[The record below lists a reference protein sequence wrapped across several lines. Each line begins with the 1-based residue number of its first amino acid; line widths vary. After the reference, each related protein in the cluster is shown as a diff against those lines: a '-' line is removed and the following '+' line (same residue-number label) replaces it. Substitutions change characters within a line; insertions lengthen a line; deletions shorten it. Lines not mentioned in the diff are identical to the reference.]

1 MESESPSID
10 PRYRPEFQRGYR
22 GVAGPMPMPLP
33 PTNHA
38 GAPIRVGLP
47 PADVPPADVPVA
59 DVPVADVP
67 VADVPVADVLIADV
81 PVRRRRN
88 PYIVLIVLTSV
99 FFIGFGT
106 WLTARQ
112 SLIGMSSGGLMPDSV
127 SFRFAQA
134 LTFTFAGP
142 LVTIGFLALV
152 GVGFF
157 LAARRR

>member
-22 GVAGPMPMPLP
+22 GVAGPLPMPLP
-33 PTNHA
+33 LAPTTHA

-47 PADVPPADVPVA
+47 PAKVTPVDVPPVDVPVA
-59 DVPVADVP
+59 RE
-67 VADVPVADVLIADV
+67 

-88 PYIVLIVLTSV
+88 PYIILIVITGIM
-99 FFIGFGT
+99 FIGFGT

>member
-22 GVAGPMPMPLP
+22 GVAGPMPL
-33 PTNHA
+33 TQTSRA

-47 PADVPPADVPVA
+47 PVG
-59 DVPVADVP
+59 
-67 VADVPVADVLIADV
+67 VPVADVLPITGE

-88 PYIVLIVLTSV
+88 PYIVLIIITGII
-99 FFIGFGT
+99 FIGLGT
-106 WLTARQ
+106 WLTVRYT
-112 SLIGMSSGGLMPDSV
+112 LIGMSSEGLMPDSV

-134 LTFTFAGP
+134 LTFTFAAP

>member
-22 GVAGPMPMPLP
+22 GVDGPMPLP
-33 PTNHA
+33 PISHA

-47 PADVPPADVPVA
+47 PADVPLADLPVA
-59 DVPVADVP
+59 DVPP
-67 VADVPVADVLIADV
+67 IAGE

-88 PYIVLIVLTSV
+88 PYIVLIVITGIAS
-99 FFIGFGT
+99 IGLGT
-106 WLTARQ
+106 WLTARHTI
-112 SLIGMSSGGLMPDSV
+112 IGMSSEGLRPDSV
-127 SFRFAQA
+127 AFRFAQA

-157 LAARRR
+157 FAARRR

>member
-22 GVAGPMPMPLP
+22 GVAGPMPL
-33 PTNHA
+33 TQTSRA

-47 PADVPPADVPVA
+47 PV
-59 DVPVADVP
+59 DVP
-67 VADVPVADVLIADV
+67 VADVPVADVLPV
-81 PVRRRRN
+81 EGEPVRRRRN
-88 PYIVLIVLTSV
+88 PYIVIIVITGIM
-99 FFIGFGT
+99 FIGLGT
-106 WLTARQ
+106 WLTVRYT
-112 SLIGMSSGGLMPDSV
+112 LIGMSSEGLMPDSV

-134 LTFTFAGP
+134 LTFTFAAP

>member
-22 GVAGPMPMPLP
+22 GVAGPMPLT
-33 PTNHA
+33 PTSRA

-47 PADVPPADVPVA
+47 PVGVPVADVPVPDVPVA
-59 DVPVADVP
+59 DVPA
-67 VADVPVADVLIADV
+67 ADVLPIAGE

-88 PYIVLIVLTSV
+88 PYIFIIVITGII
-99 FFIGFGT
+99 FIGLGT
-106 WLTARQ
+106 WLTVRYT
-112 SLIGMSSGGLMPDSV
+112 LIGMSSEGLMPDSV

-134 LTFTFAGP
+134 LTFTFAAP

>member
-22 GVAGPMPMPLP
+22 GVAGPMPLT
-33 PTNHA
+33 PTSRA

-47 PADVPPADVPVA
+47 PVGVPVPDVPA
-59 DVPVADVP
+59 
-67 VADVPVADVLIADV
+67 ADVLPIAGE

-88 PYIVLIVLTSV
+88 PYIFIIVITGIM
-99 FFIGFGT
+99 FIGLGT
-106 WLTARQ
+106 WLTVRYT
-112 SLIGMSSGGLMPDSV
+112 LIGMSSEGLMPDSV

-134 LTFTFAGP
+134 LTFTFAAP

>member
-22 GVAGPMPMPLP
+22 GVAGPMPLT
-33 PTNHA
+33 PTSRA

-47 PADVPPADVPVA
+47 PVGVPVA
-59 DVPVADVP
+59 DVPA
-67 VADVPVADVLIADV
+67 ADVLPIAGET
-81 PVRRRRN
+81 VRRRRN
-88 PYIVLIVLTSV
+88 PYIFIIVITGIM
-99 FFIGFGT
+99 FIGLGT
-106 WLTARQ
+106 WLTVRYT
-112 SLIGMSSGGLMPDSV
+112 LIGMSSEGLMPDSV

-134 LTFTFAGP
+134 LTFTFAAP

>member
-22 GVAGPMPMPLP
+22 GAAGPMPLT
-33 PTNHA
+33 PTSHA
-38 GAPIRVGLP
+38 DAPIRVGLP
-47 PADVPPADVPVA
+47 PADVPAADAP
-59 DVPVADVP
+59 P
-67 VADVPVADVLIADV
+67 IAGE
-81 PVRRRRN
+81 PVRLRRN
-88 PYIVLIVLTSV
+88 PYIALIVITGIV
-99 FFIGFGT
+99 FIGLGI
-106 WLTARQ
+106 WLTVRYT
-112 SLIGMSSGGLMPDSV
+112 LIGMSSDGLMPDSV

-134 LTFTFAGP
+134 LTLTFAGP

>member
-22 GVAGPMPMPLP
+22 GVAGPMPL
-33 PTNHA
+33 TQTSRA

-47 PADVPPADVPVA
+47 PVG
-59 DVPVADVP
+59 VP
-67 VADVPVADVLIADV
+67 VADVPVADVLPV
-81 PVRRRRN
+81 EGEPVRRRRN
-88 PYIVLIVLTSV
+88 PYIVIIVITGIM
-99 FFIGFGT
+99 FIGLGT
-106 WLTARQ
+106 WLTVRYT
-112 SLIGMSSGGLMPDSV
+112 LIGMSSEGLMPDSV

-134 LTFTFAGP
+134 LTFTFAAP

>member
-22 GVAGPMPMPLP
+22 GVVGPMPMPLP

-47 PADVPPADVPVA
+47 PAKVTPADVVPVDVPPVDVPVA
-59 DVPVADVP
+59 DVPV
-67 VADVPVADVLIADV
+67 ADV

-88 PYIVLIVLTSV
+88 PYIVLIVITSV

>member
-1 MESESPSID
+1 
-10 PRYRPEFQRGYR
+10 
-22 GVAGPMPMPLP
+22 MPL
-33 PTNHA
+33 TQTSRA

-47 PADVPPADVPVA
+47 PVG
-59 DVPVADVP
+59 
-67 VADVPVADVLIADV
+67 VPVADVLPITGE

-88 PYIVLIVLTSV
+88 PYIVLIIITGII
-99 FFIGFGT
+99 FIGLGT
-106 WLTARQ
+106 WLTVRYT
-112 SLIGMSSGGLMPDSV
+112 LIGMSSEGLVPDSV

-134 LTFTFAGP
+134 LTFTFAAP

>member
-22 GVAGPMPMPLP
+22 GVAGPMPL
-33 PTNHA
+33 TQTSRA

-47 PADVPPADVPVA
+47 PVGVPVPDVPG
-59 DVPVADVP
+59 
-67 VADVPVADVLIADV
+67 ADVPVADVLPV
-81 PVRRRRN
+81 EGEPVRRRRN
-88 PYIVLIVLTSV
+88 PYIVLIIITGII
-99 FFIGFGT
+99 FIGLGT
-106 WLTARQ
+106 WLTVRYT
-112 SLIGMSSGGLMPDSV
+112 LIGMSSEGLMPDSV

-134 LTFTFAGP
+134 LTFTFAAP

>member
-22 GVAGPMPMPLP
+22 GVAGPMPLT
-33 PTNHA
+33 PTSRA

-47 PADVPPADVPVA
+47 PVGVPVA
-59 DVPVADVP
+59 DVPVPDVP
-67 VADVPVADVLIADV
+67 VAE

-88 PYIVLIVLTSV
+88 PYIFIIVITGIM
-99 FFIGFGT
+99 FIGLGT
-106 WLTARQ
+106 WLTVRYT
-112 SLIGMSSGGLMPDSV
+112 LIGMSSEGLMPDSV

-134 LTFTFAGP
+134 LTFTFAAP

>member
-22 GVAGPMPMPLP
+22 GVAGPMPL
-33 PTNHA
+33 TQTSRA

-47 PADVPPADVPVA
+47 PVS
-59 DVPVADVP
+59 VP
-67 VADVPVADVLIADV
+67 VADVPVADVLPV
-81 PVRRRRN
+81 EGEPVRRRRN
-88 PYIVLIVLTSV
+88 PYIVIIVITGIM
-99 FFIGFGT
+99 FIGLGT
-106 WLTARQ
+106 WLTVRYT
-112 SLIGMSSGGLMPDSV
+112 LIGMSSEGLMPDSV

-134 LTFTFAGP
+134 LTFTFAAP

>member
-22 GVAGPMPMPLP
+22 GVAGPMPMPMPMPLA

-47 PADVPPADVPVA
+47 PAKVTPVDVPPVDVPPVDVPVA
-59 DVPVADVP
+59 RE
-67 VADVPVADVLIADV
+67 

-88 PYIVLIVLTSV
+88 PYIILIVITGIM
-99 FFIGFGT
+99 FIGFGT

>member
-22 GVAGPMPMPLP
+22 GAIAPVP
-33 PTNHA
+33 PA
-38 GAPIRVGLP
+38 PVPSAPIRVGLTP
-47 PADVPPADVPVA
+47 VDVPVADLPPVDVPVA
-59 DVPVADVP
+59 DVP
-67 VADVPVADVLIADV
+67 L
-81 PVRRRRN
+81 RLRRN
-88 PYIVLIVLTSV
+88 PYIVLIVLASV

>member
-22 GVAGPMPMPLP
+22 GVAGPMPL
-33 PTNHA
+33 TQTSRA

-47 PADVPPADVPVA
+47 PVG
-59 DVPVADVP
+59 VP
-67 VADVPVADVLIADV
+67 VADVPVADVLPITGE

-88 PYIVLIVLTSV
+88 PYIVLIIITGII
-99 FFIGFGT
+99 FIGLGT
-106 WLTARQ
+106 WLTVRYT
-112 SLIGMSSGGLMPDSV
+112 LIGMSSEGLVPDSV

-134 LTFTFAGP
+134 LTFTFAAP

>member
-22 GVAGPMPMPLP
+22 GVAGPMPL
-33 PTNHA
+33 TQTSRA

-47 PADVPPADVPVA
+47 PVDVPVA
-59 DVPVADVP
+59 DVPVADLLP
-67 VADVPVADVLIADV
+67 VEDE

-88 PYIVLIVLTSV
+88 PIIVIIVITGIM
-99 FFIGFGT
+99 FIGLGT
-106 WLTARQ
+106 WLTVRYT
-112 SLIGMSSGGLMPDSV
+112 LIGMSSEGLMPDSV

-134 LTFTFAGP
+134 LTFTFAAP

>member
-22 GVAGPMPMPLP
+22 GVAGPMPL
-33 PTNHA
+33 TQTSRA

-47 PADVPPADVPVA
+47 PVG
-59 DVPVADVP
+59 VP
-67 VADVPVADVLIADV
+67 VADVPVADVLPV
-81 PVRRRRN
+81 EGEPVRRRRN
-88 PYIVLIVLTSV
+88 PYIVLIIITGII
-99 FFIGFGT
+99 FIGLGT
-106 WLTARQ
+106 WLTVRYT
-112 SLIGMSSGGLMPDSV
+112 LIGMSSEGLVPDSV

-134 LTFTFAGP
+134 LTFTFAAP

>member
-22 GVAGPMPMPLP
+22 GVAGPLPMPMPLP
-33 PTNHA
+33 PTSHA

-47 PADVPPADVPVA
+47 PADVPVADVPPADVP
-59 DVPVADVP
+59 P
-67 VADVPVADVLIADV
+67 IARE

-88 PYIVLIVLTSV
+88 PYIILIVITGIM
-99 FFIGFGT
+99 FIGIGM
-106 WLTARQ
+106 WLTARHTF
-112 SLIGMSSGGLMPDSV
+112 IGMSSEGLMPDSV

-157 LAARRR
+157 FAARRR

>member
-22 GVAGPMPMPLP
+22 GVAGPMPL
-33 PTNHA
+33 TQTSRA

-47 PADVPPADVPVA
+47 PVGVPVPDVPA
-59 DVPVADVP
+59 
-67 VADVPVADVLIADV
+67 ADVLAIAGET
-81 PVRRRRN
+81 VRRRRN
-88 PYIVLIVLTSV
+88 PYIFIIVITGIM
-99 FFIGFGT
+99 FIGLGT
-106 WLTARQ
+106 WLTVRYT
-112 SLIGMSSGGLMPDSV
+112 LIGMSSEGLVPDSV

-134 LTFTFAGP
+134 LTFTFAAP

>member
-22 GVAGPMPMPLP
+22 GVAGPMPLT
-33 PTNHA
+33 PTSRA

-47 PADVPPADVPVA
+47 PVGVPVA
-59 DVPVADVP
+59 DVPA
-67 VADVPVADVLIADV
+67 ADVLPIAGET
-81 PVRRRRN
+81 VRRRRN
-88 PYIVLIVLTSV
+88 PYIFIIVITGII
-99 FFIGFGT
+99 FIGLGT
-106 WLTARQ
+106 WLTVRYT
-112 SLIGMSSGGLMPDSV
+112 LIGMSSEGLMPDSV

-134 LTFTFAGP
+134 LTFTFAAP

>member
-22 GVAGPMPMPLP
+22 GVAGPMPL
-33 PTNHA
+33 TQTSRA

-47 PADVPPADVPVA
+47 PVG
-59 DVPVADVP
+59 VP
-67 VADVPVADVLIADV
+67 VADVPVADVLPVEDE

-88 PYIVLIVLTSV
+88 PYIVITGIM
-99 FFIGFGT
+99 FIGLGT
-106 WLTARQ
+106 WLTVRYT
-112 SLIGMSSGGLMPDSV
+112 LIGMSSEGLMPDSV

-134 LTFTFAGP
+134 LTFTFAAP

>member
-22 GVAGPMPMPLP
+22 GVDGPMPLP

-47 PADVPPADVPVA
+47 PADVPLADLPVA
-59 DVPVADVP
+59 DVPP
-67 VADVPVADVLIADV
+67 IAGE

-88 PYIVLIVLTSV
+88 PYIVLIMVTGIAS
-99 FFIGFGT
+99 IGIGT
-106 WLTARQ
+106 WLIVRQ
-112 SLIGMSSGGLMPDSV
+112 SLVDFASNGFSSS
-127 SFRFAQA
+127 SESYRFAQA
-134 LTFTFAGP
+134 LAYTFSGP
-142 LVTIGFLALV
+142 LITIGFAALL

-157 LAARRR
+157 VAARRL